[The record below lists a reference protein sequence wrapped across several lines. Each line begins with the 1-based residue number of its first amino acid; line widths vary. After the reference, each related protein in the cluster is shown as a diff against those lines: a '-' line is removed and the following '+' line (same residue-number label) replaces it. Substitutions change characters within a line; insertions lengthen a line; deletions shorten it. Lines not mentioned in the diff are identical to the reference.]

1 MINDR
6 RVILTKRL
14 LREGLLRCL
23 EMKPIEK
30 ITIHEL
36 CEESGINRT
45 TFYNHYHDPIQ
56 ILHEITCDYADQL
69 QSIFD
74 EHIKSSPGDYKKATI
89 ACCEYLYGKKAEIK
103 VLFSENTGRYIE
115 KAAIDIMEWMIK
127 SRSGRTADTDER
139 RLFISTSSMAI
150 YGLMKCWL
158 TEDIQKTPHDI
169 VLIIDRIYSLKTYY
183 SALEEFSR

>member
-1 MINDR
+1 MSDR

-23 EMKPIEK
+23 EKKPIDK

-45 TFYNHYHDPIQ
+45 TFYNHYQTPIQ

-69 QSIFD
+69 QRIY
-74 EHIKSSPGDYKKATI
+74 EECIKSTPGDYIKAAE

-115 KAAIDIMEWMIK
+115 KAAIDITNWMIK
-127 SRSGRTADTDER
+127 ARSGRSADTDEA
-139 RLFISTSSMAI
+139 RLFISTGSMAI

-158 TEDIQKTPHDI
+158 TEDVQKTPREI
-169 VLIIDRIYSLKTYY
+169 VMIIDRIFCLKTYY
-183 SALEEFSR
+183 SAFEEFSR

>member
-1 MINDR
+1 MSDK

-23 EMKPIEK
+23 EKDPIDK
-30 ITIHEL
+30 ITVHRL
-36 CEESGINRT
+36 CEEAGVNRS
-45 TFYNHYHDPIQ
+45 TFYKHYQSPIQ
-56 ILHEITCDYADQL
+56 ILHEITRDYADQL

-74 EHIKSSPGDYKKATI
+74 EHIKNTPGDYKKATE
-89 ACCEYLYGKKAEIK
+89 ARCEYLYGKKAEIK

-127 SRSGRTADTDER
+127 SRSGRTTDTDEL
-139 RLFISTSSMAI
+139 RLFITTSSMAI

-158 TEDIQKTPHDI
+158 TEDIQKTPRDI
-169 VLIIDRIYSLKTYY
+169 VMIIDRIFGLKTYY